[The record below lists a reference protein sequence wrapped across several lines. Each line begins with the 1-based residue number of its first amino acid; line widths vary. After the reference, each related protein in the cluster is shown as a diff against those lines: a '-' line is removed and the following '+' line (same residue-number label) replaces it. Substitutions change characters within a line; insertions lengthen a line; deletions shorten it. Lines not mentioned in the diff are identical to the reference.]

1 MRLLFDHN
9 LSPRLVRGLA
19 DRYSDTTH
27 VFLVGLDRA
36 SDMAVW
42 TYAQT
47 NDYMIVTKDSD
58 FSDVSVLRGFPP
70 KVIWLRLGSWAA
82 LMAARATVV
91 PAKAGAV
98 RAPMRMVCPPP
109 TGPSVVRPA
118 RLINHSLPVRSSAR
132 VMV

>member
-9 LSPRLVRGLA
+9 LSPGLVRRLI
-19 DRYSDTTH
+19 DLYPDSSH

-47 NDYMIVTKDSD
+47 NDYIIVTKDSD

-70 KVIWLRLGSWAA
+70 KVIWLRLGNCTTSDVERTLRRGYVAIDVF
-82 LMAARATVV
+82 ATD
-91 PAKAGAV
+91 
-98 RAPMRMVCPPP
+98 P
-109 TGPSVVRPA
+109 TSGVLELV
-118 RLINHSLPVRSSAR
+118 
-132 VMV
+132 

>member
-9 LSPRLVRGLA
+9 RSPRLVRGLA
-19 DRYSDTTH
+19 ARYSDTAH
-27 VFLVGLDRA
+27 VVLVGLDRA

-70 KVIWLRLGSWAA
+70 KVIWLRLGNCTTSDVERTLRRGYVAIDVF
-82 LMAARATVV
+82 ATD
-91 PAKAGAV
+91 
-98 RAPMRMVCPPP
+98 P
-109 TGPSVVRPA
+109 TSGV
-118 RLINHSLPVRSSAR
+118 LE
-132 VMV
+132 